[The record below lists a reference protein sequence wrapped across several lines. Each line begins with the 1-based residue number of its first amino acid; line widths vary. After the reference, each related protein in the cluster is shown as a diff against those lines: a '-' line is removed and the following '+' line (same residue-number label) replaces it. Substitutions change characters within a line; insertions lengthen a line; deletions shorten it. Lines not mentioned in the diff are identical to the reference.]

1 MGSVLP
7 LFEGVVGVLEDV
19 ELEALESFSLE
30 SGNIFTLEW
39 WYVYGFRIRTE
50 ESVEVGRKD
59 A

>member
-30 SGNIFTLEW
+30 FGNNCTLEW
-39 WYVYGFRIRTE
+39 WDGYGFWIRTK
-50 ESVEVGRKD
+50 ESVEGGRKD